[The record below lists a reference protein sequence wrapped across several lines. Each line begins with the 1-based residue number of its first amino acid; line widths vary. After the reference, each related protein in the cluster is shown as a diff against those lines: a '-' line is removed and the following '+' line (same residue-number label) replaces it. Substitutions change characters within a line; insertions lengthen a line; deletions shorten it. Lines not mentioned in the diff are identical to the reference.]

1 MVRFDITASNAEQRG
16 LLDRKKLF
24 GPATLMFFA
33 IDGEERAHLQVIGE
47 INPRDFAERVKKA
60 NDRI

>member
-1 MVRFDITASNAEQRG
+1 LVRFDIAASNAKQRG

-24 GPATLMFFA
+24 GPAALMFLA
-33 IDGEERAHLQVIGE
+33 IDSGECADLQVIGE
-47 INPRDFAERVKKA
+47 INPRDFAERVHKA